1 MFGSRRDEISERIRR
16 ARAKRDAAWQ
26 LPGGATTGWRDK
38 AEQAIAYWLG
48 FQQQDWRA
56 PDRARVTI
64 KNAIRPNA
72 EIMIAAMT
80 SERYRYV
87 GEGRGSTAND
97 DLARVAAEVAS
108 YEEAEM
114 NVAAQDEP
122 LCRDLYI
129 FGYGCGLAAWAWGDP
144 GTDAEVARVLSDYGL
159 GAGELVHTREGTVEH
174 HAYPQAMGDGL
185 MAQAPGPDGMP
196 GGSPVT
202 EIVNAD
208 WRVKRAAAKSDP
220 VWEHLPSTDVWFDP
234 LERNLNALS
243 HSRFVCWREWKTE
256 DELKRDGRN
265 KLRGVSFSARARDD
279 YFEWFQP
286 TSDGEP
292 VVEVVYYCG
301 EDPENPDRTVLS
313 VRVNDGND
321 EIRRSEWLY
330 GYLPVMVIA
339 DVPAPGQLY
348 PDSRVFQCIQHQDR
362 LNRAE
367 TDLEIHRGRA
377 DRVAFT
383 RQGVFDE
390 KAQRAYRR
398 GEPLELIQLQMAKN
412 DDIRSAVYFP
422 EIPQIQIDLYN
433 AREQAKQDI
442 REILSVTDYMA
453 GQFPDRRRQATEV
466 NALMSS
472 SGVRGKSVGERWR
485 AFRVTRALRV
495 LHIIR
500 DNLPP
505 DVSRRYMW
513 MDDEG
518 QRQWARYTQQTL
530 SGEYAIRIEVVQ
542 DSFSSPFEQ
551 ADKWLALLR
560 ELAPFMA
567 QVNPATG
574 GPWVNLNPIL
584 MKIAYAWGLE
594 RPQEIIPQ
602 APIVPPAAAPAP
614 PGAEPGMGAEMAGAG
629 GVDPAMLQMIMG
641 GLGQA

>member
-26 LPGGATTGWRDK
+26 LPNGETDGWRDK

-48 FQQQDWRA
+48 LQQSDWRRS
-56 PDRARVTI
+56 PRTRVTI
-64 KNAIRPNA
+64 KNCIRPNA

-87 GEGRGSTAND
+87 GEGRGSTGND
-97 DLARVAAEVAS
+97 DLARTAAEVAS

-114 NVAAQDEP
+114 NMAAQDEP
-122 LCRDLYI
+122 LCRDLYL
-129 FGYGCGLAAWAWGDP
+129 FGYGAGLATWAWGDP
-144 GTDAEVARVLSDYGL
+144 GTDTEVARVLADYGL
-159 GAGELVHTREGTVEH
+159 GEGELVHTRDGVVEH
-174 HAYPQAMGDGL
+174 HAYPMAMGDGL
-185 MAQAPGPDGMP
+185 MSEAPVAG

-220 VWEHLPSTDVWFDP
+220 VWEHIPSTDVWFDP
-234 LERNLNALS
+234 LERNLNALG

-256 DELKRDGRN
+256 DDLKRDGRN
-265 KLRGVSFSARARDD
+265 KLQGVSLQGRARDD
-279 YFEWFQP
+279 YFEWFEP
-286 TSDGEP
+286 TSDGEK

-301 EDPENPDRTVLS
+301 EDPENPDRSILS

-339 DVPAPGQLY
+339 DSAAPGQLY

-383 RQGVFDE
+383 RNGVFDE

-398 GEPLELIQLQMAKN
+398 GEPLELISLQLSKN
-412 DDIRSAVYFP
+412 DDVRGAVYFP
-422 EIPQIQIDLYN
+422 EIPPIQIDLYN

-453 GQFPDRRRQATEV
+453 GQYPDRRRQATEV

-472 SGVRGKSVGERWR
+472 SGVRGKSMGERWR
-485 AFRVTRALRV
+485 AFRVTRALRI

-500 DNLPP
+500 DNLPS

-518 QRQWARYTQQTL
+518 QKQWTRYTQQTL
-530 SGEYAIRIEVVQ
+530 SGEYSIRIEVVQ
-542 DSFSSPFEQ
+542 DSFSSPLEQ
-551 ADKWLALLR
+551 ADKWLSLLR
-560 ELAPFMA
+560 ELAPLMA

-602 APIVPPAAAPAP
+602 APSIAPQALQQAP
-614 PGAEPGMGAEMAGAG
+614 GGAGAPGAEMAGAG
-629 GVDPAMLQMIMG
+629 APAGVDPAMLQMIMG
-641 GLGQA
+641 GLAQG